1 MPHAR
6 RLPKPTNEAWARQ
19 THAACRGMPTT
30 YFFHP
35 WGERG
40 ADRET
45 RIQRAKEV
53 CSHCPVIQACQWQAL
68 EVQEMYGIWGG
79 LSEDERLILLNRHR
93 TILRLPIAPEA
104 ALEVTATTRLHPKH
118 LAERPDRSS

>member
-1 MPHAR
+1 MAPTG
-6 RLPKPTNEAWARQ
+6 RLPIPTTEAWAWQ
-19 THAACRGMPTT
+19 THAACRDMPST

-40 ADRET
+40 ADREA

-53 CSHCPVIQACQWQAL
+53 CSHCPVIQACQRHAL

-93 TILRLPIAPEA
+93 TIRRPRIAPGVA
-104 ALEVTATTRLHPKH
+104 VY
-118 LAERPDRSS
+118 PDTSW